1 MEQHRPRAD
10 YNKHSILSQGT
21 HSDKK
26 RSQGP
31 KTRLGENKV
40 EPVFRGQTFSGCHG
54 KWHLMMNYGRV
65 ANDMNSLPARKI
77 LQ

>member
-10 YNKHSILSQGT
+10 YDKHSILFQRT
-21 HSDKK
+21 RSDKK
-26 RSQGP
+26 RTQGP

-40 EPVFRGQTFSGCHG
+40 EPVFRGQTFSGWHG
-54 KWHLMMNYGRV
+54 KWHLMMNDGGV